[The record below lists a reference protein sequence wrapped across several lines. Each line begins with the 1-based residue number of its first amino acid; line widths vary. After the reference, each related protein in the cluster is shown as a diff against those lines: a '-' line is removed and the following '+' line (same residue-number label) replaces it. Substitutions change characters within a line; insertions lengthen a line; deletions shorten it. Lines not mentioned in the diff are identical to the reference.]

1 MDDRM
6 PHVCFIAPN
15 AYPVLSGDDAIP
27 IIGGAELQQVIVA
40 RLLAARG
47 LRVSMVCLNFGQAEK
62 VIVNGIEVVRAYKPD
77 EGLPVVRF
85 IWPRLTRIWKCL
97 AEVNADVYYQR
108 AAGKLTGVMAAF
120 CRKYGKKSIFAAAGN
135 PDLFPNT
142 PRIQFARDRWIYA
155 YGVKRVDRIFVQNSE
170 QARLC
175 RTHYCRDSTLVP
187 NCYVPPKVRSAGT
200 RAEYVLWVSTIR
212 KLKRPELFLGLA
224 TALPGVRFRMIGGPG
239 AGESELFEVIRSQAQ
254 LLENVD
260 FLGFVPYAQ
269 VDVEFDRASVFVN
282 TSDSEGFPNTFLQ
295 AWARGVPT
303 VSFIDAGARL
313 DGKDVGLRARSLAE
327 MIQAVGEL
335 TSNDARRELEGRR
348 CYSYFERCHSPERIL
363 DLYEQTIR
371 ELKTDPHDSAG
382 RNGDHRNSKTIGD
395 A

>member
-1 MDDRM
+1 
-6 PHVCFIAPN
+6 
-15 AYPVLSGDDAIP
+15 
-27 IIGGAELQQVIVA
+27 
-40 RLLAARG
+40 
-47 LRVSMVCLNFGQAEK
+47 
-62 VIVNGIEVVRAYKPD
+62 
-77 EGLPVVRF
+77 
-85 IWPRLTRIWKCL
+85 
-97 AEVNADVYYQR
+97 
-108 AAGKLTGVMAAF
+108 
-120 CRKYGKKSIFAAAGN
+120 
-135 PDLFPNT
+135 
-142 PRIQFARDRWIYA
+142 
-155 YGVKRVDRIFVQNSE
+155 
-170 QARLC
+170 
-175 RTHYCRDSTLVP
+175 
-187 NCYVPPKVRSAGT
+187 
-200 RAEYVLWVSTIR
+200 
-212 KLKRPELFLGLA
+212 
-224 TALPGVRFRMIGGPG
+224 MIGGPG